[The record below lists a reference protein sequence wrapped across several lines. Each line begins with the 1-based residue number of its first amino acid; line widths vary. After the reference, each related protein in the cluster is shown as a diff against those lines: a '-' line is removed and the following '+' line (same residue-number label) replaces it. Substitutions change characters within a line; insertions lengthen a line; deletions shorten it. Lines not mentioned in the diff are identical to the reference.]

1 MSNLCAQLDKPQDHW
16 TYGVSVPQ
24 RTTSCVTE
32 RNNDNTNNNNN
43 NNNYNNF
50 LHLLMNIS
58 RIIPMK
64 LHYNRIKIIFL
75 TFIVTMSTVAFLK
88 IPNPECTTT
97 HAKIILVKIHFYK
110 IKQNIF
116 IFHNYHGNGSH
127 FQNAKP

>member
-32 RNNDNTNNNNN
+32 RNNDNN

-58 RIIPMK
+58 RII
-64 LHYNRIKIIFL
+64 YNRIKIIFL
-75 TFIVTMSTVAFLK
+75 PFMVTMSTVALLK

-97 HAKIILVKIHFYK
+97 QAKDHSCEDSFLSDHTKYF
-110 IKQNIF
+110 
-116 IFHNYHGNGSH
+116 
-127 FQNAKP
+127 